1 MLWWEILTASM
12 TTSNSNWKEQ
22 EMLSLFFLKKKA
34 TLEFTIVIH
43 KKKFLYDY
51 TMRIKYDISL
61 QTYDI
66 LEDTKNILI
75 MIKNLNKC
83 TF

>member
-1 MLWWEILTASM
+1 
-12 TTSNSNWKEQ
+12 
-22 EMLSLFFLKKKA
+22 
-34 TLEFTIVIH
+34 VIH
-43 KKKFLYDY
+43 KKEFLYDY

-75 MIKNLNKC
+75 MVKNLNKC
-83 TF
+83 TFYGHFGIVYFLVYANK